1 MAKKQLTVIDAAR
14 LFADAATAEP
24 GERVRFGDAH
34 MGYNAEH
41 MARLYPQTS
50 ADAWLA
56 YYVGGYQEAARPVPF
71 GTPITRQ
78 QVARTR
84 AVTYAG
90 VLVVETATG
99 WQATDVISYIQEAA

>member
-1 MAKKQLTVIDAAR
+1 MKKKAPVIDAAHM
-14 LFADAATAEP
+14 FADAATAEP

-34 MGYNAEH
+34 MRYNAEH

-50 ADAWLA
+50 AEAWCA

-71 GTPITRQ
+71 DTAITRQ
-78 QVARTR
+78 ANARTR

-90 VLVVETATG
+90 VLVRDGHVE
-99 WQATDVISYIQEAA
+99 QVSCVIEEAA